1 MYSLLYSLSVLG
13 SYLCLCL
20 VDTPQ
25 HLWIEGAQV
34 SVVIEVTTTDVLIWR
49 GDQLKKYL
57 QIEVVV
63 VEEMIGMA
71 GEFITYCV
79 YPL

>member
-1 MYSLLYSLSVLG
+1 MYSLLYSLSVLV
-13 SYLCLCL
+13 SHLYLCL

-25 HLWIEGAQV
+25 HLLIEGAQV

-49 GDQLKKYL
+49 GDQLKKCL